1 MELTPI
7 IAIHMTAA
15 LGAIATGPVALW
27 ARKGATQRPKLHRA
41 FGYAWVTL
49 MLITAISALFIRGLR
64 LPNIAGY
71 SPIHL
76 LVPVTLFG
84 LFGSFWHLAHGNIRG
99 HRLIM
104 QWLYIGACVV
114 AGAFTL
120 LPGRFLGELIWVE
133 WLGLLAPHIHPT
145 PHQGPFM
152 IARILSNTPLWVWGL
167 LAALLALGFSQT
179 RSRTAGIP
187 RLVLMPLGL
196 GAFSLWGTL
205 SAFGASATV
214 LGSWFAA
221 TVLLLLVVTQI
232 RMPAGVRYDRDTRLF
247 ALPGS
252 WVPMLLILGIFI
264 TKYAVGVSLAMQPDL
279 KANGNFVLAI
289 TTLYGVFSG
298 IFAGRTVRLLRLALR
313 PAANPANPVPALNT

>member
-1 MELTPI
+1 MQLAPI

-15 LGAIATGPVALW
+15 LGAIALGPVALW
-27 ARKGATQRPKLHRA
+27 ARKGATQRPRLHRA

-49 MLITAISALFIRGLR
+49 MMVTAISAVFIRGYN

-84 LFGSFWHLAHGNIRG
+84 LFGSFWYLAHGNIRG
-99 HRLIM
+99 HRRVM
-104 QWLYIGACVV
+104 QWLYVGACLV

-133 WLGLLAPHIHPT
+133 WLGLLAPHVHPS
-145 PHQGPFM
+145 PNQGPSM
-152 IARILSNTPLWVWGL
+152 IAQILSNTPAWVWGL
-167 LAALLALGFSQT
+167 LVALLALGFSQA
-179 RSRTAGIP
+179 RDRTAGLP

-196 GAFSLWGTL
+196 GAFSLWGTI

-214 LGSWFAA
+214 LGSWLAA
-221 TVLLLLVVTQI
+221 TILLLLVVTQM
-232 RMPAGVRYDRDTRLF
+232 RMPARVSYDRDTRQF

-252 WVPMLLILGIFI
+252 WVPMLLILGIFL
-264 TKYAVGVSLAMQPDL
+264 TKYVVGVSLAMQPEL
-279 KANGNFVLAI
+279 KANGNFVLAVA
-289 TTLYGVFSG
+289 TLYGIFSG
-298 IFAGRTVRLLRLALR
+298 IFAGRTVRLLRLAMR
-313 PAANPANPVPALNT
+313 PAANPVPALNA

>member
-1 MELTPI
+1 MELTPA

-15 LGAIATGPVALW
+15 LAALATGPVALW
-27 ARKGATQRPKLHRA
+27 ARKGGEQRPKLHRA

-49 MLITAISALFIRGLR
+49 MVIAAVSALFIRGGQ

-76 LVPVTLFG
+76 LVPLTLFG
-84 LFGSFWHLAHGNIRG
+84 LYGSFRYLAQGNIAK
-99 HRLIM
+99 HRQIM
-104 QWLYIGACVV
+104 QILYYGACVV

-133 WLGLLAPHIHPT
+133 WLGLLAPHVHPLST
-145 PHQGPFM
+145 QGPSM
-152 IARILSNTPLWVWGL
+152 IAQILSNTPVWVWGL
-167 LAALLALGFSQT
+167 LAALLALGFSQA
-179 RSRTAGIP
+179 RARTAGIP

-196 GAFSLWGTL
+196 GAFSLWGTT

-214 LGSWFAA
+214 LGSWLAA
-221 TVLLLLVVTQI
+221 TVLLLLVVTQM
-232 RMPAGVRYDRDTRLF
+232 RMPAGVSYDRDARKF

-252 WVPMLLILGIFI
+252 WVPMLLILGIFM
-264 TKYAVGVSLAMQPDL
+264 TKYAAGVALAMQPEL
-279 KANGNFVLAI
+279 KANGNFVLAV

-313 PAANPANPVPALNT
+313 PAANSVPALNT